1 VHDLFRKPVP
11 IFRDHALG
19 VHAIPPAAKWSPQQ
33 YTTFEAERTRPVRDL
48 VAAIPN
54 RDVRTAADLGCG
66 PGNSTEVLA
75 AAFPGAT
82 IIGLDNSPEMIAAA
96 RKRLPHIRFEL
107 AEIEA
112 WSDQTRS
119 DEGPFDVILSN
130 AVMQWVPDHARLFP
144 RLVGKLG
151 IGGTLAIQMPD
162 NAEEP
167 ALRLMREVAAD
178 GPWAAKLANVLR
190 PARQDALWYYE
201 LMKPLCSHVDL
212 WRTIYFHVIAGGAA
226 GVVEW
231 FKGSA
236 LRPLLDALD
245 EAERMAFIA
254 RYQAEV
260 GTAYRTM
267 PDGTVLL
274 PFPRM
279 FIVATR

>member
-1 VHDLFRKPVP
+1 M
-11 IFRDHALG
+11 
-19 VHAIPPAAKWSPQQ
+19 
-33 YTTFEAERTRPVRDL
+33 RDL

-54 RDVRTAADLGCG
+54 RNVKTAIDLGCG

-75 AAFPGAT
+75 TAFPDAKVT
-82 IIGLDNSPEMIAAA
+82 GLDNSPDMIAAA
-96 RKRLPHIRFEL
+96 RKRLPHVRFEL
-107 AEIEA
+107 SDLTA
-112 WSDQTRS
+112 WSDLGT
-119 DEGPFDVILSN
+119 FDVILSN
-130 AVMQWVPDHARLFP
+130 AVMQWVPGHDTLFP
-144 RLVGKLG
+144 KLVGKLSA
-151 IGGTLAIQMPD
+151 GGNLAIQMPD

-167 ALRLMREVAAD
+167 ALRLMREVAAN
-178 GPWAAKLANVLR
+178 GPWSGTIANVLR

-245 EAERMAFIA
+245 ETERKAFVA
-254 RYQAEV
+254 RYQAALAA
-260 GTAYRTM
+260 AYRTM

>member
-1 VHDLFRKPVP
+1 M
-11 IFRDHALG
+11 
-19 VHAIPPAAKWSPQQ
+19 
-33 YTTFEAERTRPVRDL
+33 RDL
-48 VAAIPN
+48 AAAIPN
-54 RDVRTAADLGCG
+54 REVKTAIDLGCG

-75 AAFPGAT
+75 AAFPDAAIT
-82 IIGLDNSPEMIAAA
+82 GLDNSADMIAAA
-96 RKRLPHIRFEL
+96 RKRLPHTRFEL
-107 AEIEA
+107 ADLST
-112 WSDQTRS
+112 WD
-119 DEGPFDVILSN
+119 DPGPFDVILSN

-167 ALRLMREVAAD
+167 ALRVMREVAAD

-190 PARQDALWYYE
+190 PARQDAIWYYE

-245 EAERMAFIA
+245 EAERTAFIA

-260 GTAYRTM
+260 GKAYRTV

-279 FIVATR
+279 FIAATR

>member
-1 VHDLFRKPVP
+1 
-11 IFRDHALG
+11 
-19 VHAIPPAAKWSPQQ
+19 
-33 YTTFEAERTRPVRDL
+33 VRDL
-48 VAAIPN
+48 VAAISN
-54 RDVRTAADLGCG
+54 RNVKTAIDLGCG

-75 AAFPGAT
+75 AAFPDAKIT
-82 IIGLDNSPEMIAAA
+82 ALDNSADMIAAA

-107 AEIEA
+107 ADLA
-112 WSDQTRS
+112 TWSDP
-119 DEGPFDVILSN
+119 GPFDVILSN
-130 AVMQWVPDHARLFP
+130 AVMQWVPGHDTLFP
-144 RLVGKLG
+144 KLAGKLDA
-151 IGGTLAIQMPD
+151 GGSLAIQIPD
-162 NAEEP
+162 NADQP
-167 ALRLMREVAAD
+167 ALRLMRELASD
-178 GPWAAKLANVLR
+178 GPWAGKLTNVLR

-201 LMKPLCSHVDL
+201 LMKPLCAHVDL

-245 EAERMAFIA
+245 DAERKAFLT
-254 RYQAEV
+254 RYQAAVAE
-260 GTAYRTM
+260 AYRTM

>member
-1 VHDLFRKPVP
+1 VSCCWLLPTRS
-11 IFRDHALG
+11 ALISS
-19 VHAIPPAAKWSPQQ
+19 ADQWSARQ
-33 YTTFEAERTRPVRDL
+33 YTAFEAERTRPVRDL

-54 RDVRTAADLGCG
+54 RNVTTAIDLGCG

-75 AAFPGAT
+75 AAFPDAT
-82 IIGLDNSPEMIAAA
+82 ITGLDNSPDMIAAA

-107 AEIEA
+107 VDLTT
-112 WSDQTRS
+112 WSDP
-119 DEGPFDVILSN
+119 GPFDVILSN
-130 AVMQWVPDHARLFP
+130 AVMQWVPGHDTLFP
-144 RLVGKLG
+144 RLVGKLS
-151 IGGTLAIQMPD
+151 GGGNLAIQMPD

-178 GPWAAKLANVLR
+178 GPWAGKLANVLR
-190 PARQDALWYYE
+190 PARRDALWYYE
-201 LMKPLCSHVDL
+201 LLKPLCAHVDL
-212 WRTIYFHVIAGGAA
+212 WRTTYFHVIAGGAA

-245 EAERMAFIA
+245 EAERKAFVT

-260 GTAYRTM
+260 RKAYRTM

>member
-1 VHDLFRKPVP
+1 VL
-11 IFRDHALG
+11 
-19 VHAIPPAAKWSPQQ
+19 
-33 YTTFEAERTRPVRDL
+33 DL

-54 RDVRTAADLGCG
+54 RHVKTAIDLGCG

-75 AAFPGAT
+75 AAFPGAKVT
-82 IIGLDNSPEMIAAA
+82 ALDNSPDMIAAA
-96 RKRLPHIRFEL
+96 RKRLPDVRFEL
-107 AEIEA
+107 ADLTH
-112 WSDQTRS
+112 WTDP
-119 DEGPFDVILSN
+119 GPFDVILSN
-130 AVMQWVPDHARLFP
+130 AVMQWVPGHDTLFP
-144 RLVGKLG
+144 RLVRKLSSSG
-151 IGGTLAIQMPD
+151 NLAIQMPD

-167 ALRLMREVAAD
+167 ALRLMREVASD
-178 GPWAAKLANVLR
+178 GPWAAKLTNVLR

-201 LMKPLCSHVDL
+201 LMKPLCRHIDL
-212 WRTIYFHVIAGGAA
+212 WRTTYFHVIAGGAA

-245 EAERMAFIA
+245 EGERTAFLT

-260 GTAYRTM
+260 GKGYRTM

-274 PFPRM
+274 PFPRL

>member
-1 VHDLFRKPVP
+1 VKT
-11 IFRDHALG
+11 
-19 VHAIPPAAKWSPQQ
+19 AI
-33 YTTFEAERTRPVRDL
+33 
-48 VAAIPN
+48 
-54 RDVRTAADLGCG
+54 DLGCG

-75 AAFPGAT
+75 AAFPDAT
-82 IIGLDNSPEMIAAA
+82 IIGLDNSADMIAAA

-107 AEIEA
+107 ADLTA
-112 WSDQTRS
+112 WSDP
-119 DEGPFDVILSN
+119 GPFDVILSN
-130 AVMQWVPDHARLFP
+130 AVMQWVPDHAMLFP
-144 RLVGKLG
+144 RLAGKLAA
-151 IGGTLAIQMPD
+151 GGSLAIQVPD
-162 NAEEP
+162 NVEEP

-178 GPWAAKLANVLR
+178 GPWAGKLANAVR
-190 PARQDALWYYE
+190 PARHDARWYYE
-201 LMKPLCSHVDL
+201 LLKPLCARVDL
-212 WRTIYFHVIAGGAA
+212 WRTTYHHELAGGAA

-245 EAERMAFIA
+245 DAERKAFLA

-260 GTAYRTM
+260 AKAYRTM